1 MLCSHRMKVARRGHD
16 YVEGHNVH
24 SKLNNLDDGVCTAD
38 HNEHQSLTASQEIAV
53 LLDEDPM

>member
-1 MLCSHRMKVARRGHD
+1 MKVARRGHD